1 MNWHKKVL
9 DKSGR
14 DAALRL
20 ALAAGGNFYLAGGT
34 GLALRL
40 GHRISL
46 DLDLFSVDCLLNHSD
61 RTALKKTLEISGK
74 VEILDEKDGTCHLR
88 LGNTAVSLF
97 HYPYELLKPPSKW
110 AGLKIASVE
119 DISAMKLSAV
129 VSRGS
134 KKDFI
139 DLFFMCRLHKATDLF
154 KWAELKFPNH
164 PNFAVQAAKALVY
177 FEDAEKEPMPRMLKP
192 AAWTEIKEFFE
203 KEIPKLFYGRK
214 GGII

>member
-1 MNWHKKVL
+1 MTWHENVL

-14 DAALRL
+14 DAARRL
-20 ALAAGGNFYLAGGT
+20 ALAAGGDFYLAGGT

-46 DLDLFSVDCLLNHSD
+46 DLDVFSRDCLLNHSD
-61 RTALKKTLEISGK
+61 RITLKEKLETSGDVK
-74 VEILDEKDGTCHLR
+74 ILQEKDGTCHLR

-97 HYPYELLKPPSKW
+97 HYPYKLLKPPSKW
-110 AGLKIASVE
+110 TGLKVASVE
-119 DISAMKLSAV
+119 DIAAMKLSAV
-129 VSRGS
+129 ISRGS

-139 DLFFMCRLHKATDLF
+139 DLFFICQSHKSADLF
-154 KWAELKFPNH
+154 KWAERKFPGH

-192 AAWTEIKEFFE
+192 AAWPEIKAFFE
-203 KEIPKLFYGRK
+203 KEIPKLF
-214 GGII
+214 